1 MSHAKTTRKS
11 VERSSAF
18 GVIRETPGILL
29 ARSPEGASAVDR
41 SAVDPPFTLGRSGDN
56 NFAIQ
61 DDKVSSR
68 HFQITKDDNG
78 FWIEDLGS
86 TNGTFLNGAQVFGP
100 KSLKDGDVIR
110 MGGSILVFL
119 EDAQKVLEPAPL
131 ERFEMTGPFHSC
143 PIVRDLKEAALSF
156 RHILLA
162 GPSGVGKELAAKALA
177 SMLGE
182 RSKPLTLISHNCA
195 RFASE
200 DEAASTLFG
209 VGAKVF
215 TNVESRPGLI
225 EHAGSGI
232 LFLDEIHN
240 LPGRVQRSL
249 LRVIEDGIV
258 TRIGETAAK
267 QTNARFVFASNAAP
281 PTFSLASD
289 LLARLRV
296 VPIPSIRDRIADVPF
311 LFDRLLEATLARRG
325 LSGLNV
331 VRLLGGDH
339 YEALC
344 LDGFE
349 NENVRGIIDVADRL
363 VTRIAA
369 GSSPSDA
376 LVTVFSERFAEGKVA
391 ERYSATGHDGRSASH
406 YEQHREII
414 TAVFLECRGNLS
426 AMERALNDRGIRC
439 TRRWLGIFADKW
451 GLREQKKA

>member
-1 MSHAKTTRKS
+1 MSNAKTTRKS
-11 VERSSAF
+11 VERASAF
-18 GVIRETPGILL
+18 GVIRETPGLLL
-29 ARSPEGASAVDR
+29 ARAPEGAAAVDR
-41 SAVDPPFTLGRSGDN
+41 AAVDPPFTAGRASDN
-56 NFAIQ
+56 HFAIQ
-61 DDKVSSR
+61 DDKISGR
-68 HFQITKDDNG
+68 HLQITKDDNG

-86 TNGTFLNGAQVFGP
+86 TNGTFLNGDRVYGP

-110 MGGSILVFL
+110 MGGSILVFW
-119 EDAQKVLEPAPL
+119 EDAQRILDLPPL
-131 ERFEMTGPFHSC
+131 ERFNMMGPFHSG
-143 PIVRDLKEAALSF
+143 PIVRELKEAALSF

-162 GPSGVGKELAAKALA
+162 GPSGVGKELAAKALSA
-177 SMLGE
+177 MLGDKG
-182 RSKPLTLISHNCA
+182 KPLTLVSHNCA

-258 TRIGETAAK
+258 TRIGETVAK
-267 QTNARFVFASNAAP
+267 QTNARFVFASNAEP

-296 VPIPSIRDRIADVPF
+296 VPIPSLRDRVADVPY
-311 LFDRLLEATLARRG
+311 LFDRLLEAALMRRG

-349 NENVRGIIDVADRL
+349 KDNVRGLIDVADRL

-369 GSSPSDA
+369 GASPADA
-376 LVTVFSERFAEGKVA
+376 LVTVFSERFSRGKVA
-391 ERYSATGHDGRSASH
+391 ERYGVGEQDGRSTSH
-406 YEQHREII
+406 YEQHRELIS
-414 TAVFLECRGNLS
+414 AVFLECRGNLS
-426 AMERALNDRGIRC
+426 AMERVLTERGIRC

-451 GLREQKKA
+451 GLRESKKA